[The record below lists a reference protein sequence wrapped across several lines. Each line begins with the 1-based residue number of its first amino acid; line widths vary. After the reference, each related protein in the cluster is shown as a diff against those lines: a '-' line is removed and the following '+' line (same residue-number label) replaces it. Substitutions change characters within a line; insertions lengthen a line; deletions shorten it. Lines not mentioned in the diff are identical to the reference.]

1 MGKKNQ
7 KKKLKLK
14 KLKNK
19 KKKAKAASSA
29 PPPPSPPP
37 PPPWLELPREV
48 TADILQRLGIFDIL
62 ESAQNVCTT
71 WRNVCKD
78 PSMWR
83 VIDMKNLGRYHLF
96 SYLDTRCR
104 LAVDRSEGQLTEI
117 YIDYF
122 ATDELLQ
129 YISER
134 SSQLRCLRL
143 GGCSE
148 VSGDGLSEAAKGFPL
163 LEELHFVFVKNCNE
177 GIEAIGRSCPK
188 LRSFTL
194 SESGY
199 KHPQLLCDADA
210 LAIAKSMPGLHR
222 LQLLGNNMTNEGLQA
237 ILDGCPLLELLDI
250 RKCLNV
256 DLSGELGKR
265 ITQKIKDFKRPDDSM
280 EDCEWDP
287 EIFDCDEYDEDY
299 YRSSEISEFSLD
311 NYYDYDDYLHY
322 SGSDYDSD
330 GGVDPYFYFD

>member
-1 MGKKNQ
+1 M
-7 KKKLKLK
+7 
-14 KLKNK
+14 
-19 KKKAKAASSA
+19 
-29 PPPPSPPP
+29 
-37 PPPWLELPREV
+37 
-48 TADILQRLGIFDIL
+48 DILHRLGAFDIL
-62 ESAQNVCTT
+62 ESAQKVCIT

-83 VIDMKNLGRYHLF
+83 VIDMKDLGIYHDM
-96 SYLDTRCR
+96 SGNLDTMCR
-104 LAVDRSEGQLTEI
+104 HAVDRSEGQLTDI
-117 YIDYF
+117 HIDYF

-143 GGCSE
+143 GGCYG
-148 VSGDGLSEAAKGFPL
+148 VSGDGLSEAAKRLPL

-199 KHPQLLCDADA
+199 KYPELVRNDDA
-210 LAIAKSMPGLHR
+210 LAIARSMPGLHH

-237 ILDGCPLLELLDI
+237 ILDGCPLLESLDI
-250 RKCLNV
+250 RQCFNV
-256 DLSGELGKR
+256 DLSGDLGNR

-280 EDCEWDP
+280 EDCEWNTEIFD
-287 EIFDCDEYDEDY
+287 EIFDCEEYDEDNY
-299 YRSSEISEFSLD
+299 YSSEVSVFS
-311 NYYDYDDYLHY
+311 YDDYFDHHDHFLF
-322 SGSDYDSD
+322 GTDDNSD
-330 GGVDPYFYFD
+330 GDVYPFIYFD